1 LIKKKI
7 VVLGIGNLLL
17 KDEGVGIHVVQALKK
32 ESLPENVE
40 VVDGSVLGFDLLP
53 IVQNCDKLIVI
64 DAIKTNEKP
73 GTIFKFN
80 AQDIDIKRDTSV
92 SLHDVDFF
100 QVLELA
106 KRLNK
111 LPPTEL
117 IAIVPKEIA
126 WGMELSD
133 CLTEKVPELTK
144 LVKDEIKK
152 TSSEKIIE
160 RS

>member
-1 LIKKKI
+1 MKKKI

-17 KDEGVGIHVVQALKK
+17 KDEGVGVHVVQALQK

-40 VVDGSVLGFDLLP
+40 VIDGSVLGFDLLP
-53 IVQNCDKLIVI
+53 IVQSCDKLIVV
-64 DAIKTNEKP
+64 DAIKSNEKP

-117 IAIVPKEIA
+117 ITIVPKEID

-133 CLTEKVPELTK
+133 CLSEKIAELK
-144 LVKDEIKK
+144 RLVKEEIKK
-152 TSSEKIIE
+152 AGS
-160 RS
+160 